1 MPRRKRVQQERQ
13 KVILLLAP
21 ATNAISE
28 CSCST
33 LRRIK
38 TYICSTMT
46 QSRLSHCMMLNTRK
60 ETLGELSLT
69 EISNEFCRKNEAR
82 LNIF

>member
-38 TYICSTMT
+38 TYLCSIMP
-46 QSRLSHCMMLNTRK
+46 QSRLSHCMMLNAQK
-60 ETLGELSLT
+60 EALGELSLIET
-69 EISNEFCRKNEAR
+69 ANEFYRKNEAR